1 MADVIDM
8 ANDQADYLLQVALD
22 RRPRATASAVS
33 ALDCAVCGGPIPE
46 ARRLAVRGC
55 ETCIE
60 CQALRERRK

>member
-8 ANDQADYLLQVALD
+8 ANDQADYLLQVALE

-33 ALDCAVCGGPIPE
+33 ALNCEDCDGPIPE
-46 ARRLAVRGC
+46 PRRLAVLGC
-55 ETCIE
+55 DTCIE